1 MKVIL
6 VSVGNF
12 QDYLITNIQNLVSHG
27 NNDITVI
34 TEKKFFNKIENNKNF
49 ITSNIELIDSI
60 DLDDLCYRQCSNLDR
75 NFRNG
80 FWYLCSLRLFYVYSY
95 IKKYNVTN
103 CIHIENDVLTYEN
116 FDNLKDKFIHNK
128 LYATFDCHNR
138 VIVGLIYIP
147 SAEAFKPVIENYD
160 SNLNDM
166 ENLSKFDETVIIPLP
181 IIDNCTVYNKL
192 SKYYNEF
199 DCIFDAAAIGQY
211 LGGIDK
217 QNDSN
222 DTRGFINET
231 CLVKYNNYEFIW
243 KNENGLYNPY
253 LKTGDKFIKII
264 NLHIHCKELFKF
276 MSNYPLENKY
286 INISI

>member
-12 QDYLITNIQNLVSHG
+12 QDHLITNIQNLLNFG

-34 TEKKFFNKIENNKNF
+34 TEKKFFNKINF
-49 ITSNIELIDSI
+49 NNIELIDCAE
-60 DLDDLCYRQCSNLDR
+60 LDDSDYPKCSKLDR

-95 IKKYNVTN
+95 IKKNNIIN

-128 LYATFDCHNR
+128 LYATFDCPNR

-147 SAEAFKPVIENYD
+147 NAKAFQPIIENYD

-166 ENLSKFDETVIIPLP
+166 VNLAKFDENVIIPLP
-181 IIDNCTVYNKL
+181 IIDDCSIYNKL
-192 SKYYNEF
+192 SKYYNDF
-199 DCIFDAAAIGQY
+199 NCIFDAAAMGQY

-217 QNDSN
+217 QNDPN
-222 DTRGFINET
+222 DTRGLINDT
-231 CLVKYNNYEFIW
+231 CIVKYNNYEFIW
-243 KNENGLYNPY
+243 KNNNGLYSPY
-253 LKTGDKFIKII
+253 LKSGDNIIKII
-264 NLHIHCKELFKF
+264 NLHIHSKELFKF
-276 MSNYPLENKY
+276 MSDCPLENKY
-286 INISI
+286 ISI